1 MRIVGGLVLGIM
13 LLGVGGAAHALQATT
28 AAPTVSELEI
38 TAAADV
44 RLTVAAGG
52 DMDPKTYVVSAPVG
66 VTCGGAEY
74 RYVTQENRQCW
85 LWVRRNSEVVLTA
98 QSTGG
103 YGSAWTVEW
112 VGCKPIG
119 NGSACV
125 LNPGVETS
133 VAALFT
139 RSVAR

>member
-1 MRIVGGLVLGIM
+1 MRTADGLVLGIM
-13 LLGVGGAAHALQATT
+13 LLGASGTANALQTAPAT
-28 AAPTVSELEI
+28 PTVSELEI

-44 RLTVAAGG
+44 RLSVAAGG

-125 LNPGVETS
+125 LNPSVETS

-139 RSVAR
+139 RPAAR